1 MAAGDTI
8 SSSASVYGGTYIY
21 LTPASGDEWM
31 IMQIGTS
38 RTDTYL
44 QMTPNAGSNWYTM
57 YASPS
62 YAGNYSSLY
71 TGVSQYMTTNN
82 MMSRPD
88 LHWHITN
95 TVRIRA
101 YSGGN
106 YYQFWWA
113 GIKTKD

>member
-8 SSSASVYGGTYIY
+8 SSSTQTNTYLY

-44 QMTPNAGSNWYTM
+44 QMTPNASTWYTM

-62 YAGNYSSLY
+62 YGAGYYSSLY

-101 YSGGN
+101 YSSGYN
-106 YYQFWWA
+106 NFWWA
-113 GIKTKD
+113 GIKSKD

>member
-8 SSSASVYGGTYIY
+8 SSSASVNAGTYIY

-38 RTDTYL
+38 STGTYM
-44 QMTPNAGSNWYTM
+44 QMTPNSSTFYTM

-62 YAGNYSSLY
+62 YAGNYTSLY

-82 MMSRPD
+82 MISRPD
-88 LHWHITN
+88 LHWHISP
-95 TVRIRA
+95 VKRIRA
-101 YSGGN
+101 YSSGYN
-106 YYQFWWA
+106 NFWWA

>member
-8 SSSASVYGGTYIY
+8 SSSASVNAGTYLY

-38 RTDTYL
+38 STGTYL
-44 QMTPNAGSNWYTM
+44 QMTPNASTWYTM

-62 YAGNYSSLY
+62 YGAGYYSSLY

>member
-8 SSSASVYGGTYIY
+8 SSSSQTNTYLY

-38 RTDTYL
+38 STVTYL
-44 QMTPNAGSNWYTM
+44 QMTPNGGSNWYTM

-62 YAGNYSSLY
+62 YGGGYYSSLY
-71 TGVSQYMTTNN
+71 TGVSQYLTTNN

-106 YYQFWWA
+106 YYNFWWA

>member
-8 SSSASVYGGTYIY
+8 SSSSQINTYLY

-38 RTDTYL
+38 RSDTYL

-57 YASPS
+57 YASPA
-62 YAGNYSSLY
+62 YGGYYTSLY
-71 TGVSQYMTTNN
+71 TGVSQYLWTNN
-82 MMSRPD
+82 MMARPD

>member
-8 SSSASVYGGTYIY
+8 SSGAWATAGAYIY

-31 IMQIGTS
+31 IMQIGTTS
-38 RTDTYL
+38 TGTYL
-44 QMTPNAGSNWYTM
+44 QMTPNASTWYTM

-62 YAGNYSSLY
+62 YGGGYYSSLY

-101 YSGGN
+101 YSSGYN
-106 YYQFWWA
+106 TFWWA